1 VHIGEEC
8 RRVVFNLLHLEAG
21 GSVLTIGND
30 TGLERTHHAP
40 NADPLLAV
48 SDRNRVGES
57 EAWRARLA
65 LGCLMNVGGGVS
77 RRLVVT
83 PEVLEDDVP
92 ADVILLAID
101 TILIKPLGALH
112 SDVSGFLS
120 LRHWSTLTA
129 RPPVGLLLLSTTW
142 SGVATTL

>member
-1 VHIGEEC
+1 MHIGEEG
-8 RRVVFNLLHLEAG
+8 RRVVFDLLHLEAG
-21 GSVLTIGND
+21 GSVLAVGND

-65 LGCLMNVGGGVS
+65 LGCLMNVGGGIS

-92 ADVILLAID
+92 ADVILLAVNA
-101 TILIKPLGALH
+101 ILIKALGALH
-112 SDVSGFLS
+112 SGVSRFLF
-120 LRHWSTLTA
+120 
-129 RPPVGLLLLSTTW
+129 
-142 SGVATTL
+142 